1 MEGHPNNIPRK
12 MMRKIQRK
20 EKKVRNA
27 AFHSKNRYFHPNQ
40 ISLVLSWTAFTSPSR
55 RIWV

>member
-1 MEGHPNNIPRK
+1 
-12 MMRKIQRK
+12 MRKIQRK